1 MAASIQFQELC
12 AIPTLPGFSLISKAV
27 ANDGSL
33 LFLFAETSAAKSLFE
48 TYKSGIGLF
57 QRTRAEAAAQLCLV
71 RMTSMASHT
80 VELPELDLSF
90 PKVDIFPDGRIL
102 IAGPRCEW
110 RGEDDFDLNGA
121 IVQSTSRQVTRILLG
136 DGISAMQVDDL
147 SRIWVG
153 YLDEGVFGNFGWGF
167 RVGRPTPVGAA
178 GLACFSDAGEK
189 IWEFPKDRS
198 YSIADC
204 YALNVSGADATA
216 FFYTEFPICRISS
229 GFELTFRAT
238 NLAGCHTLAVSDTEA
253 LFSGQYRD
261 PPDAAY
267 LGKLSPERLSDIRRL
282 RMLMPD
288 GSARSGGQLSARG
301 KSLYHFGVE
310 KVCRF
315 SLD

>member
-1 MAASIQFQELC
+1 
-12 AIPTLPGFSLISKAV
+12 
-27 ANDGSL
+27 
-33 LFLFAETSAAKSLFE
+33 
-48 TYKSGIGLF
+48 
-57 QRTRAEAAAQLCLV
+57 
-71 RMTSMASHT
+71 MTSMASHT
-80 VELPELDLSF
+80 IELPELDLTF
-90 PKVDIFPDGRIL
+90 PEVDVFPDGRIL

-110 RGEDDFDLNGA
+110 RGKDDFDLNGA
-121 IVQSTSRQVTRILLG
+121 IVQPTTGEVTRILLG
-136 DGISAMQVDDL
+136 DGISAIQVDDL
-147 SRIWVG
+147 ARIWVG

-167 RVGRPTPVGAA
+167 GDGPTSVGAA
-178 GLACFSDAGEK
+178 GLVCFSDAGEK
-189 IWEFPKDRS
+189 AWEFPKNRS

-229 GFELTFRAT
+229 SFELTFRTT

-261 PPDAAY
+261 PPDTAH

-288 GSARSGGQLSARG
+288 GSARSGGQLLARG
-301 KSLYHFGVE
+301 QSLYHFDTE